1 MNNNRVDYQEDVEE
15 GFHNGINQDIALKAI
30 IFSMIFYI
38 VDSKLMAKLIENY
51 APIKLFGRDIVKAMI
66 FALLFYFIST
76 TIS

>member
-1 MNNNRVDYQEDVEE
+1 MNNNRVDYKEDVEE